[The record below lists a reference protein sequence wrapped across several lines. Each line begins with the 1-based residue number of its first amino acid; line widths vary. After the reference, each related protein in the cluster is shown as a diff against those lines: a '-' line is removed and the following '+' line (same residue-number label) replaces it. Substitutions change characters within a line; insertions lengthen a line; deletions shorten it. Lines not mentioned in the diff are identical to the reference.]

1 MRKLL
6 SILVICA
13 AIASPVAAQA
23 HPDLS
28 GKWSLDPK
36 SIPAGTPA
44 GFNVVITVKQDAKTI
59 NMDMVASMP
68 MGEQKRSTVVNLDGT
83 PTKNTVTTP
92 AGAIELTSTAT
103 WEGPALSVTTS
114 GEVQGTAMTQT
125 DKWSLGADK
134 KTLELETTTSAGAQK
149 VTSKLSFIKQ

>member
-68 MGEQKRSTVVNLDGT
+68 MVSPVGRDTPREETSTPRTMLPPPITTATSTPSFFAAIRSSAMRSTVGWSIPKEWL
-83 PTKNTVTTP
+83 PARYSPESLITTRR
-92 AGAIELTSTAT
+92 
-103 WEGPALSVTTS
+103 
-114 GEVQGTAMTQT
+114 
-125 DKWSLGADK
+125 
-134 KTLELETTTSAGAQK
+134 
-149 VTSKLSFIKQ
+149 